1 MPFLV
6 LDWRWFGTDFSGKEG
21 YMELSSQVGSRVNLD
36 GYRTPLGKLARR
48 FKASV
53 ELWKAKYQE
62 LRRQIKRFQNR
73 AADARRSRDRWK
85 EQAKQWKATAQQLED
100 ELDHLRAETAG
111 PKSKQTKSS

>member
-1 MPFLV
+1 
-6 LDWRWFGTDFSGKEG
+6 
-21 YMELSSQVGSRVNLD
+21 MELSSQVGSRVNLD

>member
-1 MPFLV
+1 MEMLG
-6 LDWRWFGTDFSGKEG
+6 RARSG
-21 YMELSSQVGSRVNLD
+21 SNLD
-36 GYRTPLGKLARR
+36 CYKTPLGKLARR

-85 EQAKQWKATAQQLED
+85 EQAKQWKATAQQLQD
-100 ELDHLRAETAG
+100 ELERLRAGTTES
-111 PKSKQTKSS
+111 KSKQTKSS

>member
-1 MPFLV
+1 MA
-6 LDWRWFGTDFSGKEG
+6 W
-21 YMELSSQVGSRVNLD
+21 SSQASSGINLE

-62 LRRQIKRFQNR
+62 LRRQVKRFQNR

-85 EQAKQWKATAQQLED
+85 QQAQQWQASAQQLQD
-100 ELDHLRAETAG
+100 ELDRLRAETANS
-111 PKSKQTKSS
+111 KSKRTKFS